1 MAAGDNSGT
10 VRIFDTSSRAIL
22 RTWKGIHR
30 QPVWVTAWA
39 ESQPTTLLT
48 ASDDA
53 TVRLWDLASSEPT
66 TTLTGHEAY
75 VRCARFMPGIAGSI
89 ISGCYDGTVKLWD
102 PRVPSG
108 AVMTFSH
115 ADPVESV
122 LPLPSTATVL
132 AAASSDVSVLD
143 LVASRPRCILSNHQ
157 KTVTSLSL
165 SSAGRR
171 LLTGGLDGHVK
182 ILDTSDWKLVTS
194 IKYPS
199 PILALLVAPSPSDPE
214 TDRHLAVSM
223 QSGDVSIRTRRSGPE
238 SARDRQRQLEMAAL
252 LAGKPTPRDPSSKR
266 KHPEKVPPP
275 EADVV
280 IPKPH
285 GERRREPI
293 SHRLVR
299 RGLYGRALDHALNTS
314 SPKYSSHQALGV
326 LDALRHCN
334 GMREA
339 LQCQDESR
347 LLNILAWLT
356 SNVFSPPLV
365 SVCVE
370 LAIHLVDQHADM
382 IASSDLLTGKFRQLR
397 RKVRAQVKL
406 AERACQ
412 LEGIVESFM
421 LGMGHDN

>member
-48 ASDDA
+48 ASDDT
-53 TVRLWDLASSEPT
+53 TVRLWDLAASEPT

-75 VRCARFMPGIAGSI
+75 VRCARFMPGTAGSI

-102 PRVPSG
+102 PRVPSS

-143 LVASRPRCILSNHQ
+143 LVAARPRCILSNHQ
-157 KTVTSLSL
+157 KTVTSLAL
-165 SSAGRR
+165 ASAGRR

-199 PILALLVAPSPSDPE
+199 PILALLVAPSPSDPD

-238 SARDRQRQLEMAAL
+238 AARDRQRQLEMAAL
-252 LAGKPTPRDPSSKR
+252 LAGKPTPRDTSKP
-266 KHPEKVPPP
+266 KHPEKAPVP
-275 EADVV
+275 ETDVV
-280 IPKPH
+280 IANPNRK
-285 GERRREPI
+285 RRREPL

-299 RGLYGRALDHALNTS
+299 QGLYGRALDHALNIS
-314 SPKYSSHQALGV
+314 SPKYSPHNALSV

-339 LQCQDESR
+339 LHCQDESR
-347 LLNILAWLT
+347 LLNMLTWLIR
-356 SNVFSPPLV
+356 NVFSPPLV

-370 LAIHLVDQHADM
+370 LALHLVDQHADM
-382 IASSDLLTGKFRQLR
+382 IASSDLLTRKFRQLR
-397 RKVRAQVKL
+397 RKVKAQVKL